1 MASLLVIM
9 HVYWLCYLIKAAKAY
24 ISKQEVVNVYDVH
37 KNQ

>member
-24 ISKQEVVNVYDVH
+24 ISKQ
-37 KNQ
+37 